1 MKELHDFKHENR
13 WAQVY
18 KVGDDYVVQCFINQ
32 IYEGSKTIRGHSEQ
46 YAEDC
51 AENFVFGI
59 WGFTH
64 D

>member
-1 MKELHDFKHENR
+1 MKVLHDFKHGDR

-18 KVGDDYVVQCFINQ
+18 KVGSDFVVQCFTNQ
-32 IYEGSKTIRGHSEQ
+32 IYDGSRTITGHSEQ

-51 AENFVFGI
+51 AENYVFGL
-59 WGFTH
+59 WSFEH